1 MKGMLLLFSLVLM
14 LQAQGPAPKV
24 QTSGLTKQGGI
35 ELIDSMFKACNP
47 DLPENVSY
55 MPALLRQKL
64 RWIYIEKIG
73 RRLHTRIAFNEN
85 NEYGSIMMFAGYG
98 DTGIPFITIV
108 ADYVV
113 LSVRVDSGL
122 KTGFGKM
129 NKNSFCLGLAHEATH
144 LEKPRSFFRP
154 QMTRAEKI
162 QEEFRTYKKLKP
174 VVIEL
179 GRKKELLEN
188 EDVEIYKV
196 VAKCSGSVACPA
208 FVQEFSERAKIIP
221 NFPKK

>member
-1 MKGMLLLFSLVLM
+1 MKGIFLLLSLALL
-14 LQAQGPAPKV
+14 LQAQGPIKTQA
-24 QTSGLTKQGGI
+24 SGFTKQGGI

-55 MPALLRQKL
+55 MPALLREKL
-64 RWIYIEKIG
+64 RWIYVEKIG

-85 NEYGSIMMFAGYG
+85 NEFGSTTMFAGYG
-98 DTGIPFITIV
+98 DTNIPFITIV

-113 LSVRVDSGL
+113 LSVRVDSGI
-122 KTGFGKM
+122 KTGFGKI
-129 NKNSFCLGLAHEATH
+129 NKNTFCLGLAHEAVH

-154 QMTRAEKI
+154 EMTRAERI
-162 QEEFRTYKKLKP
+162 QEEFRTYKKLEP

-179 GRKKELLEN
+179 TRKKEPLEN
-188 EDVEIYKV
+188 EDVVIYKV
-196 VAKCSGSVACPA
+196 VAKCPGSVACSA
-208 FVQEFSERAKIIP
+208 FVREFSERAKLIP